1 MNSPWKTA
9 DQRPALAKMFVWLKM
24 LFCIWIKVLAA
35 ELALGGISNNESW
48 EYYSLLENEKAKLI
62 EYVCQIS
69 F

>member
-1 MNSPWKTA
+1 MKNC
-9 DQRPALAKMFVWLKM
+9 RPKAYFGKNMFVWLKM